1 MAEPRAAL
9 VHDHFVGPGGAEQVV
24 LELARILSA
33 AELFTTFVDPPDPT
47 ELAGRRVHTWPLQG
61 LAAARRRYRAFLPL
75 YPLRFERLDLRRF
88 DLVVSSSSSF
98 SKAVRTR
105 SDAPHIAYIH
115 TPMRYAW
122 DLETYLRHSSI
133 SMPGRLG
140 ARMLRPVLRRWDRR
154 TASRPDILIANS
166 TAVRDRIRRYWNLD
180 AEVIPPPVR
189 LEDLSLS
196 TRDDGYLLIVS
207 RLLAYRRIDL
217 LVSAASRLGREL
229 VIVGEGPELRSL
241 LALAGSSVKF
251 VGRIERSGVAAY
263 LENCHAYVVPGAE
276 DFGIAPVEAM
286 AAGKPVIAFRAGGA
300 LDTVIEGKT
309 GVFFDRQTPG
319 ALADAITQLDATS
332 FDGAAIRA
340 NAERFTPDVFRE
352 RFLALFERL
361 GVDRHLYG
369 AGAETG

>member
-1 MAEPRAAL
+1 MPEARSAL

-24 LELARILSA
+24 LELARLLPRSDF
-33 AELFTTFVDPPDPT
+33 FTSFVDPPNPA
-47 ELAGRRVHTWPLQG
+47 ELDGRAIHAWPLQG
-61 LAAARRRYRAFLPL
+61 MEAARRHYRSFLPL
-75 YPLRFERLDLRRF
+75 YPVWFEALDLRRF

-105 SDAPHIAYIH
+105 GDARHIAYIH

-122 DLETYLRHSSI
+122 DLDAYLRHSSI

-140 ARMLRPVLRRWDRR
+140 ARMLRPMLRRWDRR

-166 TAVRDRIRRYWNLD
+166 TAVRDRIRRYWNRD

-189 LEDLSLS
+189 LEDLNVS

-241 LALAGSSVKF
+241 RALAGSSVKF
-251 VGRIERSGVAAY
+251 VGRIERSDVAAY